1 MNFSAYRE
9 LKFQITKNDKINKKN
24 DKKCQK
30 MTKKFA
36 NKKKNNNNLAT
47 SKIAERRARGKKI
60 REIDFFRLFV
70 KIDQIEKD
78 KSRRTRKK
86 LIYRIAMLNAARV
99 QKTPSKS
106 LAWMLVFFFQCER
119 KA

>member
-1 MNFSAYRE
+1 
-9 LKFQITKNDKINKKN
+9 
-24 DKKCQK
+24 

-106 LAWMLVFFFQCER
+106 LALDVSVFFSVWEKSMTQDR
-119 KA
+119 LVH